1 MEPWLSARIDP
12 VHRLDQFD
20 CGRASLNSWLRVF
33 ALRADTQG
41 TARTLV
47 WTHPDEPTVVG
58 YYSIA
63 PTEIRREGLS
73 RAAHGG
79 HSVIP
84 AYLLARLALDRTV
97 QGRGLCTYLLLDAVE
112 LVVAASAT
120 GGGRLLVVDAIDDAA
135 TAFYR
140 AHGFTEITGT
150 RRLYARISSL
160 RAILSPRRSRAN

>member
-79 HSVIP
+79 
-84 AYLLARLALDRTV
+84 R
-97 QGRGLCTYLLLDAVE
+97 AVC
-112 LVVAASAT
+112 
-120 GGGRLLVVDAIDDAA
+120 
-135 TAFYR
+135 
-140 AHGFTEITGT
+140 
-150 RRLYARISSL
+150 
-160 RAILSPRRSRAN
+160 SRAAQLLPALLPLPVL